1 MTESIQQQII
11 ISGVGGQGVLF
22 VTRLM
27 AEAAITQKL
36 PVPTSETHGMAQ
48 RGGTVISH
56 LKVGDFASPLIRHGR
71 ADGMLALKAEGVAQF
86 QGFVKPGGWIV
97 ANSAVPIETDD
108 RMQTFFTDA
117 DRVAIEL
124 DNPKAINL
132 VMLGYCLGTVAEGA
146 GTDRSLYLAMNGV
159 MAVLESRF
167 GERKDLLGASVAAL
181 EAGFN
186 IR

>member
-1 MTESIQQQII
+1 MSEIHQQII

-27 AEAAITQKL
+27 AEAAIVQKL
-36 PVPTSETHGMAQ
+36 PVLTSETHGMAQ

-56 LKVGDFASPLIRHGR
+56 LKVGEFASPLIRHGR

-86 QGFVKPGGWIV
+86 QGLVKPGGWIV

-108 RMQTFFTDA
+108 HLQAFFADA

-124 DNPKAINL
+124 DNPKAVNL
-132 VMLGYCLGTVAEGA
+132 VMLGYCLGTVAEGTNA
-146 GTDRSLYLAMNGV
+146 DLSAYLTMNRV
-159 MAVLESRF
+159 KAVLQSRF
-167 GERKDLLGASVAAL
+167 GDRKDLLKISVAAL

-186 IR
+186 SR